1 MTGDEVLTTSPLL
14 FGYCGRNGRLAAC
27 DARAGA
33 RFRLAGARAAEIVTA
48 FVEPRAVGAAVRDGF
63 TLEELQEARDVGILV
78 SEEESEPLAL
88 WERSGWSRPAYLM
101 FSQMDIPY
109 REPEEA
115 MDDRA
120 TLTLERRAAVEE
132 YQGSDA
138 YREPGPLAGGAAVD
152 LPAAEPGRPGLS
164 SLTSRRSARG
174 FSPTPPGVEEMAGV
188 LHGATHGF
196 RTVADDR
203 AGGDPFRLL
212 NSFYSWAHPFVV
224 VQDVAGVRPGA
235 YEYDWKEHRLL
246 GAANAPNDDAVLAAV
261 QGQRGVL
268 GPGFVLFV
276 VADLRGY
283 AWLYRHSRA
292 YLHMLMQVGE
302 LGQEILMTATELG
315 LVGWTTPAIHE
326 SRTVALLGL
335 PDDDAIDVL
344 SMVKLGRPVPR
355 RAG

>member
-27 DARAGA
+27 DARAGS
-33 RFRLAGARAAEIVTA
+33 RFRLAGERAAEIVTA
-48 FVEPRAVGAAVRDGF
+48 FVKPRTVSEGVEGGF
-63 TLEELQEARDVGILV
+63 SLQELEEARSAGILV
-78 SEEESEPLAL
+78 SEEEGESLSL
-88 WERSGWSRPAYLM
+88 WERNGWSRPAFLM

-109 REPEEA
+109 REPAEA

-120 TLTLERRAAVEE
+120 ALTLERRAAVEG
-132 YQGSDA
+132 YQGA
-138 YREPGPLAGGAAVD
+138 EPYPEPRPLAGGSEVR
-152 LPAAEPGRPGLS
+152 LPAAEPASPRLS

-174 FSPTPPGVEEMAGV
+174 FSPTPPGVEEMAAV
-188 LHGATHGF
+188 LHGVTHGF
-196 RTVADDR
+196 RTVAADR
-203 AGGDPFRLL
+203 AGGDAFRLL
-212 NSFYSWAHPFVV
+212 NSFYSWAHLFVV

-235 YEYDWKEHRLL
+235 YEYDWRKHRLL
-246 GAANAPNDDAVLAAV
+246 GAADAPDDAAVLAAV

-268 GPGFVLFV
+268 GAGFVLFV

-292 YLHMLMQVGE
+292 YLHVLIQVGE

-326 SRTVALLGL
+326 SRTAALLGL
-335 PDDDAIDVL
+335 ADDDALDVL
-344 SMVKLGRPVPR
+344 SMVKLGRPIPR
-355 RAG
+355 GVR